1 MWLMKRVAAVGAAL
15 LVLLPLAG
23 CSLLFHQ
30 DDVAEDPMRELV
42 GDLPSVLEVGSTA
55 EGTFNALLWVSVS
68 ELDAGDLHTLVASA
82 EEVLAGREATF
93 KIALEDQVL
102 LTIVFP
108 HEFSIDEL
116 TTEVDYWL
124 ALSAANNAP
133 LGILLQ
139 TSWHGNYRNIWDPDK
154 TDAVDWEVL
163 RAVPDPSTTFHSFN
177 LDGIWADDAMPPSDV
192 IALRDRLAAIELGD
206 EESLALENFS
216 PGYIEVRYQA
226 PGAGGT
232 DPTALPGWNRVRD
245 AVSEVAAFRSPQ
257 ANVVFQDTV
266 DWAQTASLYLGAC
279 DVIADESRDEV
290 SAQLVASLMSSG
302 IEFPLGVASGFC
314 NEPVGLTADGRLV
327 DS

>member
-124 ALSAANNAP
+124 ANNAP

-154 TDAVDWEVL
+154 ADAVEWEVL
-163 RAVPDPSTTFHSFN
+163 RAVPDPSTAYHSYY
-177 LDGIWADDAMPPSDV
+177 LDDIVSHTAMPTPEV
-192 IALRDRLAAIELGD
+192 LALRDRLSAIELGD
-206 EESLALENFS
+206 GESLELEYFS
-216 PGYIEVRYQA
+216 PGYIEVRYRA
-226 PGAGGT
+226 AGAGRT
-232 DPTALPGWNRVRD
+232 DPTALPGWGRIQE
-245 AVSEVAAFRSPQ
+245 AVSQVAALRLPQ
-257 ANVVFQDTV
+257 ANFVFQGPDMG
-266 DWAQTASLYLGAC
+266 DPTASLHLGAC
-279 DVIADESRDEV
+279 DVVADESKDEA
-290 SAQLVASLMSSG
+290 SAELVASLTNSG

-314 NEPVGLTADGRLV
+314 NEPVGLTADGRFV